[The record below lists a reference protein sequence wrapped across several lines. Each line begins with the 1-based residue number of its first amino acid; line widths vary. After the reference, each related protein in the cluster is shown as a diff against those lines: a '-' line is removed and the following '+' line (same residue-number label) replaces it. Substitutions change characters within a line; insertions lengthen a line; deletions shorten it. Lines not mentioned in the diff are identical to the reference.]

1 MESVTSHDAPER
13 RAKKSLDSSSR
24 STRLLL
30 EVIPGGDKA
39 SGSKVHL
46 IALLRSPLGVYVTH
60 TDVSRERV
68 SAQLDIAAED
78 LDFTLHM
85 LVSILPGA
93 LIGPARPREPALTGE
108 PAWKVH

>member
-13 RAKKSLDSSSR
+13 RAKQTLDSSSR
-24 STRLLL
+24 SKRLLL
-30 EVIPGGDKA
+30 EVIPGGDVA
-39 SGSKVHL
+39 AGSKVHL

-60 TDVSRERV
+60 TDVSCERV

-93 LIGPARPREPALTGE
+93 LIGPARPREPA
-108 PAWKVH
+108 WRVH